1 MKFGVV
7 QFPGS
12 CDERDALAAAR
23 RVGDAELLWHA
34 DADLRGADA
43 VIIPGSRPAS
53 HRTWNP
59 LQTPST
65 SPPSRAKR
73 STSSMTGEKRA
84 IAPTRR

>member
-34 DADLRGADA
+34 DADLHADA
-43 VIIPGSRPAS
+43 AGVAIGA
-53 HRTWNP
+53 
-59 LQTPST
+59 PS
-65 SPPSRAKR
+65 SPRIS
-73 STSSMTGEKRA
+73 
-84 IAPTRR
+84 